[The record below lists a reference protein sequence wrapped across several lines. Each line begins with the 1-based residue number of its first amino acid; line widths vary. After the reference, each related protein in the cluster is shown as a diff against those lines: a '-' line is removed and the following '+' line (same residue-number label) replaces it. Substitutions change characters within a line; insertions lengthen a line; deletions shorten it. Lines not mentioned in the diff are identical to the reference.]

1 MRAYV
6 LITAEAGMPEAIETA
21 LHEAGI
27 AQVDHV
33 AGVYDLVAVIES
45 DDSRRIGELVMK
57 TIQKTPG
64 VTSTV
69 TLMSLT

>member
-6 LITAEAGMPEAIETA
+6 LITAEAGTPESIEAT
-21 LHEAGI
+21 LREAGI
-27 AQVDHV
+27 ETVDHV

-45 DDSRRIGELVMK
+45 EDSRRIGELVMK

-69 TLMSLT
+69 TLMSLR

>member
-6 LITAEAGMPEAIETA
+6 LITAEAGTPESIEEH
-21 LHEAGI
+21 LREAGI
-27 AQVDHV
+27 EQIDHV

-45 DDSRRIGELVMK
+45 EDSRRIGELVMK

-69 TLMSLT
+69 TLMSLR